1 MATVSSNIPKYN
13 FERCDKTFVETTFG
27 LSRVENLSVL
37 TDWINS
43 KNAETV
49 NDFEE
54 KILEIARKK
63 ASLRINDWNEETLK
77 LSFISTILNLAEF
90 DGKNYSAFAD
100 EKIEA
105 NFGNLILTGKIDWF
119 VAKGLYKPQTP
130 YLFFHEYKRTKQS
143 SSDPD
148 GQLLAEMVAARFIN
162 KQPEETM
169 YGIVVWGKEWY
180 FMTLKNDE
188 YAISKSLDSTVKEDL
203 FDIFKILKSSKT
215 IIEEK
220 LLRGR

>member
-1 MATVSSNIPKYN
+1 MFIEDKIHKSFSLKSIIKINFSIATISSNIPKYN
-13 FERCDKTFVETTFG
+13 FKRCDKTFVEITFG
-27 LSRVENLSVL
+27 ISRVENLPVL

-162 KQPEETM
+162 KQSKETM
-169 YGIVVWGKEWY
+169 YGIVV
-180 FMTLKNDE
+180 
-188 YAISKSLDSTVKEDL
+188 
-203 FDIFKILKSSKT
+203 
-215 IIEEK
+215 
-220 LLRGR
+220 